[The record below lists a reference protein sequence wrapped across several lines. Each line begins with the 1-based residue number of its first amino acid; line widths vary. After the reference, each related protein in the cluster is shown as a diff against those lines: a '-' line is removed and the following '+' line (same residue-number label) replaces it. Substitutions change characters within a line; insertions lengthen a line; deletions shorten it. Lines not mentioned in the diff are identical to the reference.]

1 MSALT
6 FATAQILRVL
16 PRAGVSRVMGRLAEH
31 EWSAPLGRAVVGLYT
46 KAYDVRLEECDHSGD
61 WRSFDEFFTR
71 PLRQGVRP
79 LHGDDR
85 TIISPADGRL
95 DAPGDVDAAAVYWVK
110 GRSYR
115 AAELL
120 GSDDEAERY
129 RGGRACVIY
138 LSPRDYHR
146 VHSPVTGVVT
156 EVRSMAGDY
165 FPVNAIGIRHV
176 PNLFAINR
184 RVAIA
189 IDSRDFGRVTL
200 VMVAAIVV
208 GRVTVSGIAARDV
221 PEGTHRLAS
230 PLSVSRGD
238 EVGVF
243 HLGSTVVMFMERGVQ
258 GPWLSREGAVRLGDP
273 LLRQG
278 EPRAR
283 PGDATEAR

>member
-1 MSALT
+1 MGKLADVRWSD
-6 FATAQILRVL
+6 
-16 PRAGVSRVMGRLAEH
+16 GV
-31 EWSAPLGRAVVGLYT
+31 GRAVLAVYC
-46 KAYDVRLEECDHSGD
+46 KAYDVSLDECVRRDGFAN
-61 WRSFDEFFTR
+61 FDEFFTR
-71 PLRQGVRP
+71 DLKPGARP
-79 LHGDDR
+79 IDERPEVHVC
-85 TIISPADGRL
+85 PADGRIDSMGTIDESSTFL
-95 DAPGDVDAAAVYWVK
+95 VK

-115 AAELL
+115 VEDLVGDPEDAR
-120 GSDDEAERY
+120 RY
-129 RGGRACVIY
+129 VGGAGCVVY

-146 VHSPVTGVVT
+146 VHAPVAGVVRT
-156 EVRSMAGDY
+156 VRSLPGDY
-165 FPVNAIGIRHV
+165 YPVNSIGLRHV
-176 PNLFAINR
+176 KDLFVRNR

-208 GRVTVSGIAARDV
+208 GRVTVSGISGRDV

-243 HLGSTVVMFMERGVQ
+243 HLGSTVVMFMERGVP

-273 LLRQG
+273 LLRQE